1 MRTRYKEANV
11 PRGAPRISSIFLVV
25 ESAQVVREALCYSLL
40 SFGIKGLPVASRT
53 DALAAVKAQSRI
65 EGAIIDIDNR
75 DVEGIQL
82 INDLKAAEN
91 TRRIAV
97 IVHTIQSRKEFVRQ
111 MVEIGVAGYLLKP
124 FSPEATKTKLE
135 AILSK
140 LSTHNA
146 SRRHI
151 RVSPDPDELTRVSFR
166 ITGIKQLLSGRIVD
180 VSLGGIAVDLFNPPP
195 DNPFTQGI
203 PIPRLDFSL
212 DGKALAPSGVVVI
225 YKPRVL
231 AVRFETMSSPDRQ
244 NLERYIFKRISS

>member
-1 MRTRYKEANV
+1 V
-11 PRGAPRISSIFLVV
+11 PRGASRVSSSFLVV
-25 ESAQVVREALCYSLL
+25 ESAQPVREALCYSLL
-40 SFGIKGLPVASRT
+40 SFGIKGVPAASRK
-53 DALAAVKAQSRI
+53 DALAAIKTQEEI

-97 IVHTIQSRKEFVRQ
+97 IVHTIQSRTEYVRK

-124 FSPEATKTKLE
+124 FSPESTKAKLE
-135 AILSK
+135 AILAK

-151 RVSPDPDELTRVSFR
+151 RVIPDPDELTRVSFR
-166 ITGIKQLLSGRIVD
+166 ISGIKQLLSGRIVD
-180 VSLGGIAVDLFNPPP
+180 VSLGGMAIDLFNPPTE
-195 DNPFTQGI
+195 NPFTKGI
-203 PIPRLDFSL
+203 PIPRLDFAL
-212 DGKALAPSGVVVI
+212 DGKALGPAGSVVV

-231 AVRFETMSSPDRQ
+231 AVRFETMSAAHRQ